1 MTTIATTRTRL
12 GAVAVALAPAVMFAA
27 LVSHPY
33 LARLPDAPAVAEAVA
48 ENTTRW
54 GFVHLLT
61 SVGSALIALAF
72 LAVRAH
78 LRNAGED
85 RFSAW
90 ALPFTIIGSA
100 LYGLVPGLE
109 FAPMAAARA
118 DGDAAAA
125 QAILEPWLIAIL
137 ATSVFIFAIGTF
149 GFARAIADSQ
159 ILSRPWTRLVVGAL
173 VVLAVSRFVPL
184 GAVQFYVQ
192 APAGLV
198 ALWPLANQMWR
209 APAIAPAVPGS
220 PVTAG

>member
-1 MTTIATTRTRL
+1 MVESDARYGCTR
-12 GAVAVALAPAVMFAA
+12 
-27 LVSHPY
+27 
-33 LARLPDAPAVAEAVA
+33 
-48 ENTTRW
+48 
-54 GFVHLLT
+54 

-78 LRNAGED
+78 LHDAGED

-90 ALPFTIIGSA
+90 ALPFVVIGSA
-100 LYGLVPGLE
+100 LYGLLPGLE

-118 DGDAAAA
+118 GGDAAAV
-125 QAILEPWLIAIL
+125 QAVLEPWFIAIL
-137 ATSVFIFAIGTF
+137 ATSVFLFAIGIV
-149 GFARAIADSQ
+149 GFARAVAVSR

-198 ALWPLANQMWR
+198 ALWPLTNQMWR
-209 APAIAPAVPGS
+209 APSVAHVRLRR